1 MATFFVKQTAT
12 GNASGNDVSNCMS
25 LTTFNSSSF
34 SAGDEVLFVGSFTST
49 IDIDSGGT
57 SGNPITYKGVNASGV
72 DDGTKATVT
81 QSSTNHGIRID
92 TNHVL
97 VENFESSQTNT
108 GNYSCFAV
116 DGNISNNSDSN
127 DAIHLRDCVAVA
139 NNGNG
144 DGFTIVSA
152 PNSDTKATFTR
163 CEARAITGAGD
174 QGFTNHVDQESYLID
189 CTTTSACKLPI
200 GCVGDLCDIT
210 GGTFQC
216 GGTAADVAAV
226 DGGTL
231 LKANGA
237 TFIAGGTG
245 SSSNLFSTSSGELNK
260 IELTNCTLTVNSTS
274 TGICFANGLS
284 GSGIFITG
292 GTINFNSSPPTFM
305 EITGGLASIE
315 MTGVTVNMNAGG
327 SRGIRAAT
335 NGGTIKIHRCE
346 FNFSISSDT
355 SYAQLQVRS
364 TSGTAVHQFIGNVF
378 RDASSSLSEC
388 IQVLSNTVGEITI
401 ANNTFYNFRSSMN
414 VIENAGASAS
424 ATFNI
429 DNNLFVDCAG
439 NNLSS
444 TFRVDNMRNN
454 GFDNSGSTFG
464 TNSVSGTATF
474 TDESGNDFSLTSD
487 SDFIDGGFAWTG
499 VENFFDFSGENNFD
513 STSPSIG
520 AHQFVSSNIPQAKVS
535 ISLNIGLT

>member
-1 MATFFVKQTAT
+1 MATRFVKQIAT
-12 GNASGNDVSNCMS
+12 GNASGNDINNCMS
-25 LTTFNSSSF
+25 LAYFKIRSF
-34 SAGDEVLFVGSFTST
+34 SAGDEVLFIGSFTST

-57 SGNPITYKGVNASGV
+57 SGNPVTYKGVNASGV

-81 QSSTNHGIRID
+81 ESGTDHAIRID
-92 TNHVL
+92 ANHVL

-108 GNYSCFAV
+108 GNYSCFAIN
-116 DGNISNNSDSN
+116 GSISNNSDAN
-127 DAIHLRDCVAVA
+127 DAIHLRDCIAIA
-139 NNGNG
+139 NGGNG

-226 DGGTL
+226 DGGSL

-245 SSSNLFSTSSGELNK
+245 VSANLFGTSSGEVNR
-260 IELTNCTLTVNSTS
+260 IELTNCTMTVNSS
-274 TGICFANGLS
+274 SGGICYVNGLS
-284 GSGIFITG
+284 GSGVFITG
-292 GTINFNSSPPTFM
+292 GTINFNSSPSTFM
-305 EITGGLASIE
+305 EIIGGLASIE

-327 SRGIRAAT
+327 SRGIRAST
-335 NGGTIKIHRCE
+335 NGGTVKIHRCE
-346 FNFSISSDT
+346 FNFSGSFDT

-364 TSGTAVHQFIGNVF
+364 TSGTAVHEYVGNVF
-378 RDASSSLSEC
+378 RDASYSLSEC
-388 IQVLSNTVGEITI
+388 IQVLANTVGEITI
-401 ANNTFYNFRSSMN
+401 ANNTFYNFRSGMN
-414 VIENAGASAS
+414 VIENNTPSS
-424 ATFNI
+424 IATFNI
-429 DNNLFVDCAG
+429 DNNLFANCAG

-474 TDESGNDFSLTSD
+474 TDESGNDFSLTGS

-499 VENFFDFSGENNFD
+499 VENFLDFSGENNFD

-520 AHQFVSSNIPQAKVS
+520 AHQFVLGNIPQAKVS